1 MVSYNPKDW
10 FNLIFHFHKSD
21 TFRRLIPVMLVVG
34 AFTAV
39 VTFFEKDVFHLEET
53 HSTVI
58 YQLLGFVI
66 SLLLVFRT
74 NTAYDRWWEG
84 RKQWGALVNASRNL
98 SLKVRYFGSMEWE
111 ERKEFIAE
119 IVLYAEVLKLHLRD
133 TKHAEIPAEMHQPNH
148 IASRLYLRLNNWY
161 NDGKI
166 DGDQLR
172 ILDGELKELTD
183 ITGAC
188 ERIRKTPIP
197 YSYNIFIKK
206 FIFVYVMSLP
216 FALVNVYGYGLI
228 PLVMFT
234 LYVLASL
241 ELIAEEIEDPFGE
254 DANDLPTDMIAETIG
269 KNLKELEEKVERV

>member
-1 MVSYNPKDW
+1 MVLYNPKDW
-10 FNLIFHFHKSD
+10 FKLIFHFHKSD
-21 TFRRLIPVMLVVG
+21 TFRRLIPVMLAVG

-39 VTFFEKDVFHLEET
+39 IIYTEKEVFHIEGA

-98 SLKVRYFGSMEWE
+98 ALKVLSFGSMDEE
-111 ERKEFIAE
+111 ERKLFISRVA
-119 IVLYAEVLKLHLRD
+119 LYADVLKHHLREE
-133 TKHAEIPAEMHQPNH
+133 KHQALPADVHQPNH
-148 IASRLYLRLNNWY
+148 IASQLYAQLNGWY
-161 NDGKI
+161 EAKKI

-172 ILDGELKELTD
+172 ILDSELKELTD

-216 FALVNVYGYGLI
+216 FVLFNTYGYGLI

-254 DANDLPTDMIAETIG
+254 DANDLPTDVIAETIG
-269 KNLKELEEKVERV
+269 KNLEELVKG